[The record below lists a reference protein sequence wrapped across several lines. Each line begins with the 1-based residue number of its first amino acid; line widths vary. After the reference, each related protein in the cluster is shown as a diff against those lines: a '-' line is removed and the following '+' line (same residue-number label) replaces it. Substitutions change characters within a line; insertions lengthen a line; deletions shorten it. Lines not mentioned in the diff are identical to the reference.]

1 MTLNDYLTQ
10 FKKNM
15 QVMSGREDTP
25 ELVSDYTEQALRYM
39 FDNRRRNFKSA
50 KELGELLLETE
61 EITRSGAVRKE
72 SPGVSKAERFWLG
85 IAESL
90 RLNRAD
96 SLRRDGTDNIW
107 ISNSGKK
114 KLPAAWVCFLNIF
127 YWMLTSQSFEVEEIA
142 AFSEYVVHIAARS
155 LTENSG
161 RTSMLISTYV
171 FMRFD
176 FPCPEYTSGYELYY
190 KGAPGKIRTAS
201 DLYKLPGNA
210 RFRRF
215 VSYYLSICP
224 SRDLGITN
232 DLEKAE
238 SGSYIYHLTGNI
250 SGERSCEF
258 RQNIEHLYDKQGDI
272 RVVFDCSTLAWID
285 MEGINVLADL
295 KVAGRQFMLKNL
307 NADCKVLFRVEG
319 FDEYLDEGDKLPK
332 IDLSRCEKINEGADG
347 IIYRVSDEV
356 IAKTF
361 KDEPNYF
368 DIVRRRLALKNALI
382 CGVPAPFTF
391 GYAEY
396 EGKIVT
402 LMELINAKPLLQILA
417 SEEDCDGYIIRYA
430 QFIRQLHEIRDEE
443 RLKHFMRNLLAEEIL
458 SKADRCDRVLPEEC
472 RGRARKIIE
481 AVDGPECLVHGD
493 IHPNNIMVSG
503 DEMMLIDFDSF
514 STGKAV
520 YDLGTLYRA
529 LLCHENKGI
538 TDYNAFLKLSFDKCR
553 RIWELFI
560 AEYHK
565 DEQKVIA
572 RRQVAQAKLI
582 GTVIALAGFIKRQE
596 RPEIISVW
604 ASELLWCL
612 AP

>member
-1 MTLNDYLTQ
+1 
-10 FKKNM
+10 
-15 QVMSGREDTP
+15 
-25 ELVSDYTEQALRYM
+25 
-39 FDNRRRNFKSA
+39 
-50 KELGELLLETE
+50 
-61 EITRSGAVRKE
+61 
-72 SPGVSKAERFWLG
+72 
-85 IAESL
+85 
-90 RLNRAD
+90 
-96 SLRRDGTDNIW
+96 
-107 ISNSGKK
+107 
-114 KLPAAWVCFLNIF
+114 
-127 YWMLTSQSFEVEEIA
+127 MLTSQSFEVEEIA
-142 AFSEYVVHIAARS
+142 AFSEYVVHIAGRP
-155 LTENSG
+155 LTENIG

-258 RQNIEHLYDKQGDI
+258 RQNIEDLYDKQGDI

-417 SEEDCDGYIIRYA
+417 SEEDCDGYIIR
-430 QFIRQLHEIRDEE
+430 
-443 RLKHFMRNLLAEEIL
+443 
-458 SKADRCDRVLPEEC
+458 
-472 RGRARKIIE
+472 
-481 AVDGPECLVHGD
+481 
-493 IHPNNIMVSG
+493 
-503 DEMMLIDFDSF
+503 
-514 STGKAV
+514 
-520 YDLGTLYRA
+520 
-529 LLCHENKGI
+529 
-538 TDYNAFLKLSFDKCR
+538 
-553 RIWELFI
+553 
-560 AEYHK
+560 
-565 DEQKVIA
+565 
-572 RRQVAQAKLI
+572 
-582 GTVIALAGFIKRQE
+582 
-596 RPEIISVW
+596 
-604 ASELLWCL
+604 
-612 AP
+612 

>member
-1 MTLNDYLTQ
+1 MTLNAYREQFRRNTMIMLRTADYA
-10 FKKNM
+10 
-15 QVMSGREDTP
+15 P
-25 ELVSDYTEQALRYM
+25 ENTDRALSFLY
-39 FDNRRRNFKSA
+39 DNRGRSFKSA
-50 KELGELLLETE
+50 KDLEELLLETVTITNKGTAREGCLFRE
-61 EITRSGAVRKE
+61 EDREGSGLAQTGDI
-72 SPGVSKAERFWLG
+72 PAIWDRFL
-85 IAESL
+85 S
-90 RLNRAD
+90 
-96 SLRRDGTDNIW
+96 
-107 ISNSGKK
+107 
-114 KLPAAWVCFLNIF
+114 IF
-127 YWMLTSQSFEVEEIA
+127 HWMLGSQCFEVEESA
-142 AFSEYVVHIAARS
+142 AFSEYVINAAQFFPAGCGKIA
-155 LTENSG
+155 
-161 RTSMLISTYV
+161 MLISTFV
-171 FMRFD
+171 FMRYGL
-176 FPCPEYTSGYELYY
+176 PCPVYTSEDEYCRIAVREKSLTAGDMHQLL
-190 KGAPGKIRTAS
+190 ADPGFW
-201 DLYKLPGNA
+201 D
-210 RFRRF
+210 F

-258 RQNIEHLYDKQGDI
+258 RQNIEDLYDKQGDI

-443 RLKHFMRNLLAEEIL
+443 RLKHFMRNLIAEEIL